1 MSGYVPGSE
10 MSKNISLKM
19 GVNFDVA
26 LNMGENF
33 C

>member
-1 MSGYVPGSE
+1 MSEYVPRSE
-10 MSKNISLKM
+10 MSTTISLKM

-26 LNMGENF
+26 LNMGENL